1 MTISVADNIL
11 QIDKELAMTDRL
23 VIEDITLPIVLE
35 RSNRKSLSISVTEDI
50 SLKIKAPVRMSER
63 EIERFIAGKRFWIYK
78 QAVRVR
84 KANENRVSYSEDE
97 EKKLREEA
105 RSVLT
110 KKSEH
115 YKELLHVEYKKIR
128 IGDQKTRWGSCS
140 SKGTISY
147 SWRLI
152 LMPEEIQDY
161 VVVHELCHLHEMNH
175 SKRFWEWVASIIPDY
190 QRRRRWLKSHGEEY
204 M

>member
-1 MTISVADNIL
+1 
-11 QIDKELAMTDRL
+11 MTDNL
-23 VIEDITLPIVLE
+23 IIEDIELPIIFE
-35 RSNRKSLSISVTEDI
+35 RSRRKTLAISVTDKMQ
-50 SLKIKAPVRMSER
+50 LYIKAPLRMPER
-63 EIERFIAGKRFWIYK
+63 EIDRFIKQRKFWIYK
-78 QAVRVR
+78 QAKRVQ
-84 KANENRVSYSEDE
+84 KAAENHVEYSERE
-97 EKKLREEA
+97 QMMMREKA

-110 KKSEH
+110 EKTDRYK
-115 YKELLHVEYKKIR
+115 KELNVEYNKIR

-175 SKRFWEWVASIIPDY
+175 SKRFWEWVAGVIPDY
-190 QRRRRWLKSHGEEY
+190 QRRRMWLKTHGDEY
-204 M
+204 V